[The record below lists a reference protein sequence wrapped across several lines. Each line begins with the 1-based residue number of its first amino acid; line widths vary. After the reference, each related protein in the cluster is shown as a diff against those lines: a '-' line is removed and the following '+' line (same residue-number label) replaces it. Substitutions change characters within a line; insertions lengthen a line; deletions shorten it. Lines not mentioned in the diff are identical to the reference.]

1 MDLTFDQRR
10 AVGFFLES
18 LPGTLKHYF
27 QQQDIFP
34 MFNEYSPVPHSG
46 IWGAEYQ
53 QALRTLPSRA
63 IRDLSLRC
71 LENIKFNGL
80 PSFIFSCYRSNLRSI
95 SPFCDGQVYY
105 LLNVIEN
112 CIDFIGP
119 KLGAPYVMVQ
129 ANRVQIGFTN
139 VDDIDA
145 VIDIAV
151 SDYPADFAMITISD
165 PLLRRLYQFNPQP
178 TQQQVN
184 EIMSK
189 LILKDKIA
197 EQAPG
202 LAERVSNIDIRYYG
216 WGGLQIQLMGIC

>member
-1 MDLTFDQRR
+1 
-10 AVGFFLES
+10 
-18 LPGTLKHYF
+18 
-27 QQQDIFP
+27 
-34 MFNEYSPVPHSG
+34 
-46 IWGAEYQ
+46 
-53 QALRTLPSRA
+53 
-63 IRDLSLRC
+63 
-71 LENIKFNGL
+71 
-80 PSFIFSCYRSNLRSI
+80 
-95 SPFCDGQVYY
+95 
-105 LLNVIEN
+105 
-112 CIDFIGP
+112 
-119 KLGAPYVMVQ
+119 MVQ